1 MANILSSR
9 QPTSVED
16 VLGEEERPARLQ
28 AGRHK
33 TGGAAASFAS
43 NSATTGGRSA
53 SRTSSKTHEHQKAG
67 SVKVVAKVRVVQYAA
82 SLLL

>member
-16 VLGEEERPARLQ
+16 VRGEGERPARLQ

-43 NSATTGGRSA
+43 NSVTAGGRSA
-53 SRTSSKTHEHQKAG
+53 TLTTSKTHEHHKGG
-67 SVKVVAKVRVVQYAA
+67 SVKVVAKVRVVLYSV
-82 SLLL
+82 SLLS